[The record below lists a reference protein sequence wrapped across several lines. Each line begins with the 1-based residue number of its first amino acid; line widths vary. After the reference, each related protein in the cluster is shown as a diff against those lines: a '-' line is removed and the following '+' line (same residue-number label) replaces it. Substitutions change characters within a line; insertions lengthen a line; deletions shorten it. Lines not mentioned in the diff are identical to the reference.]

1 MSAFAPHSCKLLVRC
16 GVILP
21 AAPASHPSLSETG
34 GARQADH
41 VTVKVSVDAMSV
53 MKIVLVACIVLLA
66 VIIVVVCLLK
76 KGTSGSKIETSN
88 SSVPSAISAVDR
100 TTTIVRQ
107 DATFS
112 DTETAG
118 GEMNS
123 LAAAR
128 RPTIGTGTPAGYW
141 AAPSASQAYGS
152 HLSHA
157 RALST
162 ANPMAAS
169 PHSPMNST
177 QRSDQDIINEI
188 NLVNTPGMVRAQPNF
203 FSPPASPMPPP
214 VRSTLQQALHECPP
228 QRANAARL
236 AGRLR

>member
-1 MSAFAPHSCKLLVRC
+1 MSAFAPHWCKLLVRC

-21 AAPASHPSLSETG
+21 AAPASQPLSEAG

-41 VTVKVSVDAMSV
+41 VTVKVSDDAMSV

-66 VIIVVVCLLK
+66 VIIVVACLLK
-76 KGTSGSKIETSN
+76 KGTAIAKIETSN

-107 DATFS
+107 DVTFS
-112 DTETAG
+112 DAETAG
-118 GEMNS
+118 SEMNS

-188 NLVNTPGMVRAQPNF
+188 NSVNTPGMVRAQPNF
-203 FSPPASPMPPP
+203 FSPPSSPMPPP
-214 VRSTLQQALHECPP
+214 VR
-228 QRANAARL
+228 
-236 AGRLR
+236 